1 MTRLFFRFYVGV
13 VVILIVAWLVQ
24 AYVANLSSTQNVN
37 VVEDALGGGVRLARN
52 QVENF
57 WHEDLAASTSNYVQ
71 VASNFEY
78 PMNLQSFDEA
88 TWLKDPYRQRLMD
101 GDVVLLRDY
110 LGIALFPQPKPEK
123 SIADELGSADQ
134 VDSVGTGD
142 SQPPT
147 ESASQSDTAKQRDTA
162 KPRDTAKQRD
172 TEGRTLRSADP
183 EYFLLF
189 GPLPQFVG
197 PSRTQVTLG
206 YGIIFL
212 LAALAIAILLR
223 PVAKQFRAVE
233 RTATSIAA
241 GDLNARIPTK
251 SRSQDLALV
260 RAFNAMADRTESLV
274 RSQRELLQAVSH
286 ELRTPLAR
294 IRFATDLIETAK
306 DDKERRNR
314 LNSID
319 DATEKLDSLVG
330 ELLTYARI
338 DSNASEMTP
347 ETVDVWNLIEEAVE
361 FHAPLYPN
369 VNYSLPAEPERLITQ
384 AHSDSLA
391 RAIDNLVSNA
401 GQYAKSRVVL
411 SAQIIDH
418 SVVIKIEDDGNGIP
432 EDQWQTVFEPF
443 TRLNQGD
450 NRGVG
455 LGLALVQRITLQ
467 HKGQVTVSKS
477 TLGGACLMIQL
488 PHDLGSTDD

>member
-13 VVILIVAWLVQ
+13 VVILVVAWLVQ
-24 AYVANLSSTQNVN
+24 AYVADLSSTQNVN
-37 VVEDALGGGVRLARN
+37 VVENALGGGVRLARN
-52 QVENF
+52 RVEDF

-78 PMNLQSFDEA
+78 PINLQSFDEA
-88 TWLKDPYRQRLMD
+88 TWLAAPYRQRLMD
-101 GDVVLLRDY
+101 GDVVLLGKY

-123 SIADELGSADQ
+123 SIADELVLADQ
-134 VDSVGTGD
+134 LDSIGTGD

-147 ESASQSDTAKQRDTA
+147 ESANQSGTAKQRDT
-162 KPRDTAKQRD
+162 K
-172 TEGRTLRSADP
+172 GRTLRSSDP

-212 LAALAIAILLR
+212 SAALAIAILLR

-306 DDKERRNR
+306 DDNERRNR

-369 VNYSLPAEPERLITQ
+369 INYSLPAEPEPLIAR

-391 RAIDNLVSNA
+391 RAIENLVSNA
-401 GQYAKSRVVL
+401 GQYAKARVML

-418 SVVIKIEDDGNGIP
+418 SVVIKIEDDGIGIP
-432 EDQWQTVFEPF
+432 EDQWETVFEPF

-455 LGLALVQRITLQ
+455 LGLALVQRITMQ
-467 HKGQVTVSKS
+467 HKGEVTVSKS

-488 PHDLGSTDD
+488 PHDFELPDD

>member
-13 VVILIVAWLVQ
+13 VVILVVAWLVQ

-37 VVEDALGGGVRLARN
+37 VVENALSGGVRLARDE
-52 QVENF
+52 VEDF
-57 WHEDLAASTSNYVQ
+57 WNEDLAISTSNYLQ
-71 VASNFEY
+71 VADNFDY
-78 PMNLQSFDEA
+78 PMYLLSFNDA
-88 TWLKDPYRQRLMD
+88 TWLKDPYRQRLID
-101 GDVVLLRDY
+101 GEVVLLGKY
-110 LGIALFPQPKPEK
+110 LGIAVFPQPKPEK
-123 SIADELGSADQ
+123 SIADEL
-134 VDSVGTGD
+134 DSSSRGD
-142 SQPPT
+142 SQSVT
-147 ESASQSDTAKQRDTA
+147 EAVSQRETAKQNDSERQA
-162 KPRDTAKQRD
+162 D
-172 TEGRTLRSADP
+172 TERRTTTSADP

-197 PSRTQVTLG
+197 PSRVQVTLG

-241 GDLNARIPTK
+241 GDLNARIPTE

-260 RAFNAMADRTESLV
+260 TAFNAMADRTESLV

-306 DDKERRNR
+306 DDIERRNR

-361 FHAPLYPN
+361 FHAPLYPT

-411 SAQIIDH
+411 SAQIIEH

>member
-1 MTRLFFRFYVGV
+1 MTRLFFRFYLGV

-24 AYVANLSSTQNVN
+24 AYVTDLSSTQNVN
-37 VVEDALGGGVRLARN
+37 VVENALGGGVRLARN
-52 QVENF
+52 RVEDF
-57 WHEDLAASTSNYVQ
+57 WHEDLSASTSNYVQ

-78 PMNLQSFDEA
+78 PMYLQSFDEA
-88 TWLKDPYRQRLMD
+88 TWLEDPYRQRLMD
-101 GDVVLLRDY
+101 GDVVLLHPY

-123 SIADELGSADQ
+123 SIADELGLADQ
-134 VDSVGTGD
+134 LDFVGNGD

-147 ESASQSDTAKQRDTA
+147 DTANQS
-162 KPRDTAKQRD
+162 DTAKQRD
-172 TEGRTLRSADP
+172 TEGRTLKSADP

-197 PSRTQVTLG
+197 PNRAQVTLG

-233 RTATSIAA
+233 RTATSIAG

-260 RAFNAMADRTESLV
+260 TAFNAMADRTESLV

-306 DDKERRNR
+306 DDNERRNR

-338 DSNASEMTP
+338 DSNVSEMTP
-347 ETVDVWNLIEEAVE
+347 ELVDIWNLIEEAVD
-361 FHAPLYPN
+361 FHAPLYPSI
-369 VNYSLPAEPERLITQ
+369 NYILPAEPERLITQ
-384 AHSDSLA
+384 AHPGSLT
-391 RAIDNLVSNA
+391 RAIENLVSNA
-401 GQYAKSRVVL
+401 GQYAKSRVML
-411 SAQIIDH
+411 SAQITEQ
-418 SVVIKIEDDGNGIP
+418 SVVIKIEDDGDGIP
-432 EDQWQTVFEPF
+432 EDHWETVFEPF
-443 TRLNQGD
+443 TRLKQGG

-455 LGLALVQRITLQ
+455 LGLALVQRITMQ

-477 TLGGACLMIQL
+477 TLGGASLMIQL
-488 PHDLGSTDD
+488 PHDSGSTQD

>member
-24 AYVANLSSTQNVN
+24 AYVADLSSTQNVN
-37 VVEDALGGGVRLARN
+37 VVENALGGGSRLARDR
-52 QVENF
+52 VEDF
-57 WHEDLAASTSNYVQ
+57 WYEDLAVSTSNYRQ
-71 VASNFEY
+71 VASNFDY
-78 PMNLQSFDEA
+78 PMFLQSYDEA
-88 TWLKDPYRQRLMD
+88 TWLEDPYRQRLMN
-101 GDVVLLRDY
+101 GEVVLLGQY

-123 SIADELGSADQ
+123 SIADELSLGDQ
-134 VDSVGTGD
+134 LESGGAGD
-142 SQPPT
+142 SESPT
-147 ESASQSDTAKQRDTA
+147 ASASQRDAPSQSDR
-162 KPRDTAKQRD
+162 
-172 TEGRTLRSADP
+172 EGRTLKSADP
-183 EYFLLF
+183 EYFLMF

-197 PSRTQVTLG
+197 PSRSQVTLG

-241 GDLNARIPTK
+241 GDLYARIPTK

-260 RAFNAMADRTESLV
+260 TAFNAMADRTESLV

-294 IRFATDLIETAK
+294 IRFATDLIEVAK
-306 DDKERRNR
+306 DDDERRTR

-338 DSNASEMTP
+338 DSNSSKMTREP
-347 ETVDVWNLIEEAVE
+347 VNVWNLIEEAVD

-369 VNYSLPAEPERLITQ
+369 IKYSLAAEPEPLIIR

-401 GQYAKSRVVL
+401 GQYAKSRVML
-411 SAQIIDH
+411 SAQIIEQ

-432 EDQWQTVFEPF
+432 EDQWETVFEPF
-443 TRLNQGD
+443 TRLNEGD
-450 NRGVG
+450 NQGNNEDDNGGVG
-455 LGLALVQRITLQ
+455 LGLALVQRITIQ
-467 HKGQVTVSKS
+467 HDGQVTIKKS
-477 TLGGACLMIQL
+477 ELGGACLTIQL
-488 PHDLGSTDD
+488 PHHSGSTE

>member
-1 MTRLFFRFYVGV
+1 MTRLFFRFYLGV

-24 AYVANLSSTQNVN
+24 AYVTDLSSTQNVN
-37 VVEDALGGGVRLARN
+37 VVENALGGGVRLARN
-52 QVENF
+52 RVENF

-78 PMNLQSFDEA
+78 PMYLTAFKDA
-88 TWLKDPYRQRLMD
+88 TWLEDPYRQRLID
-101 GDVVLLRDY
+101 GDVVLLREY
-110 LGIALFPQPKPEK
+110 MGIAVFPPPKREK
-123 SIADELGSADQ
+123 SIADELGS
-134 VDSVGTGD
+134 SGSGN

-147 ESASQSDTAKQRDTA
+147 ERANQTDQAIRTVD
-162 KPRDTAKQRD
+162 KP
-172 TEGRTLRSADP
+172 EP

-197 PSRTQVTLG
+197 PSRSQVTLG

-233 RTATSIAA
+233 RTATSIAG
-241 GDLNARIPTK
+241 GDLQARIPIK
-251 SRSQDLALV
+251 SRSQNLALV
-260 RAFNAMADRTESLV
+260 TAFNGMADRTEALV

-294 IRFATDLIETAK
+294 IRFATDLVETATCNE
-306 DDKERRNR
+306 ERRKR

-330 ELLTYARI
+330 ELLTYTRI

-347 ETVDVWNLIEEAVE
+347 ETIDVWNLIEEAVD

-369 VNYSLPAEPERLITQ
+369 INYTLPSNPERLITQ
-384 AHSDSLA
+384 AHPDSLA
-391 RAIDNLVSNA
+391 RAIDNLISNA
-401 GQYAKSRVVL
+401 GRYAKSRVML
-411 SAQIIDH
+411 SAKTVEQ
-418 SVVIKIEDDGNGIP
+418 SVVITIEDDGNGIP
-432 EDQWQTVFEPF
+432 ETEWETVFEPF

-450 NRGVG
+450 SRGVG
-455 LGLALVQRITLQ
+455 LGLALVQRITKQ
-467 HKGQVTVSKS
+467 HTVMLCPN
-477 TLGGACLMIQL
+477 TAITQDFA
-488 PHDLGSTDD
+488 PR